1 LSPRSATPDAV
12 PLGELSRV
20 LVIKLAH
27 LGDVL
32 LASPVIS
39 VLKRYAPG
47 LEVDALVYSA
57 TAPMLSGHPD
67 LSRLFTID
75 RDWNRLGFLA
85 RLGAEARLLRA
96 LRERAYDLVVA
107 LSDKPRVAWLMRLT
121 GARYGVTHER
131 PTRPALWQRS
141 FTHFVPRPR
150 GNSRHTVEAHLDTL
164 RRIGLWPEA
173 DERRLTLVPGA
184 DAEHRADAL
193 LQEHGL
199 TRGGFIHIHPASRW
213 QFKCWPAARIA
224 ALINLLHARGDKVVL
239 TGAPDANEAP
249 LIEEVVSG
257 LDKPATNLAGQLSLK
272 ELAAV
277 IGRAR
282 LFVGVDS
289 VPMHIAAAMQTPT
302 VALFGP
308 SGEIEWAP
316 WQVPHRILVS
326 DHPCRPCGVNGCGGS
341 NRSECMEVIPVN
353 RVLAAIDELGASP
366 ARATDS
372 G

>member
-1 LSPRSATPDAV
+1 LSRPAATPDAV
-12 PLGELSRV
+12 PFGELSRA

-39 VLKRYAPG
+39 VLKRYAPR
-47 LEVDALVYSA
+47 LEVDALAYTDTEA
-57 TAPMLSGHPD
+57 MLSGHPD

-75 RDWNRLGFLA
+75 REWSRRLGLIGQL
-85 RLGAEARLLRA
+85 RAEVRLLGA
-96 LRERAYDLVVA
+96 LRERRYDLIVA
-107 LSDKPRVAWLMRLT
+107 LSDKPRIAWLMRLT

-131 PTRPALWQRS
+131 PTRPALWQKS

-164 RRIGLWPEA
+164 RRIGLWPEP

-184 DAEHRADAL
+184 DAERRADAL
-193 LQEHGL
+193 LHEHGL
-199 TRGGFIHIHPASRW
+199 VRGGFIHIHPASRW
-213 QFKCWPAARIA
+213 QFKCWPAPRLA
-224 ALINLLHARGDKVVL
+224 ALINLLQARGDRVVL

-249 LIEEVVSG
+249 LMAEVVRG
-257 LDKPATNLAGQLSLK
+257 LDKPAINLAGQLSLK
-272 ELAAV
+272 ELAAL

-353 RVLAAIDELGASP
+353 RVLAAIDELGGGGPLQVS
-366 ARATDS
+366 
-372 G
+372 

>member
-1 LSPRSATPDAV
+1 
-12 PLGELSRV
+12 
-20 LVIKLAH
+20 
-27 LGDVL
+27 
-32 LASPVIS
+32 
-39 VLKRYAPG
+39 
-47 LEVDALVYSA
+47 
-57 TAPMLSGHPD
+57 
-67 LSRLFTID
+67 
-75 RDWNRLGFLA
+75 
-85 RLGAEARLLRA
+85 
-96 LRERAYDLVVA
+96 
-107 LSDKPRVAWLMRLT
+107 
-121 GARYGVTHER
+121 
-131 PTRPALWQRS
+131 
-141 FTHFVPRPR
+141 
-150 GNSRHTVEAHLDTL
+150 
-164 RRIGLWPEA
+164 
-173 DERRLTLVPGA
+173 LVPGA
-184 DAEHRADAL
+184 DAERRADAL

-199 TRGGFIHIHPASRW
+199 ARGGFIHIHPASRW

-224 ALINLLHARGDKVVL
+224 ALINLLHARGDRVVL

-249 LIEEVVSG
+249 LIEEVVGG